1 MFVFMEALMEE
12 LKEAIRKRGLV
23 VGDDI
28 VKVDSFLNHRIDVDL
43 STKMGQAFREAFKDE
58 IVDCILTVEASGI
71 AVAITT
77 AQAFGNVPVIF
88 AKKGD
93 HRNVGSDVYT
103 ADVYSFTHGQLNT
116 VRVSRKYLPAGSR
129 VLIIDDFLANGE
141 AIEGLRSIVEQANC
155 TLVGAGVC
163 VEKGF
168 QPGGKKLRQEGVK
181 VVSLAIVDAIENGKP
196 VLRDD

>member
-1 MFVFMEALMEE
+1 MEE
-12 LKEAIRKRGLV
+12 LKEAIRTRGIGIGEDV
-23 VGDDI
+23 

-43 STKMGQAFREAFKDE
+43 STKMGQAFRDAFKGED
-58 IVDCILTVEASGI
+58 IDCILTVEASGI

-93 HRNVGSDVYT
+93 HKNVGSDVYT
-103 ADVYSFTHGQLNT
+103 ADVFSFTHGTMNT

-141 AIEGLRSIVEQANC
+141 AIEGLRSIVEQAGC

-168 QPGGKKLRQEGVK
+168 QPGGEKLRKEGVK
-181 VVSLAIVDAIENGKP
+181 VVSLAIVDAIEDGH
-196 VLRDD
+196 VILRDD

>member
-1 MFVFMEALMEE
+1 MFVFMEAYMEE
-12 LKEAIRKRGLV
+12 LKEAIRTRGIGIGMDV
-23 VGDDI
+23 

-43 STKMGQAFREAFKDE
+43 STKMGQAFREAFKGED
-58 IVDCILTVEASGI
+58 IDCILTVEASGI

-93 HRNVGSDVYT
+93 HKNVGSDVYT
-103 ADVYSFTHGQLNT
+103 ADVFSFTHGTMNT

-141 AIEGLRSIVEQANC
+141 AIEGLRSIVEQAGC

-168 QPGGKKLRQEGVK
+168 QPGGEKLRKEGVK
-181 VVSLAIVDAIENGKP
+181 VVSLAIVDAIEDGH
-196 VLRDD
+196 VILRDD

>member
-1 MFVFMEALMEE
+1 MEE
-12 LKEAIRKRGLV
+12 LKEAIRTRGIGIGMDV
-23 VGDDI
+23 

-43 STKMGQAFREAFKDE
+43 STKMGQAFREAFKGED
-58 IVDCILTVEASGI
+58 IDCILTVEASGI

-93 HRNVGSDVYT
+93 HKNVGSDVYT
-103 ADVYSFTHGQLNT
+103 ADVFSFTHGTMNT

-141 AIEGLRSIVEQANC
+141 AIEGLRSIVEQAGC

-168 QPGGKKLRQEGVK
+168 QPGGEKLRKEGVK
-181 VVSLAIVDAIENGKP
+181 VVSLAIVDAIEDGH
-196 VLRDD
+196 VILRDD